1 MKPQKIHNYL
11 RQCEIIAENSHD
23 SETKVGA
30 MLINSISGAA
40 LSQGYNGFVRSAP
53 DDKLPSKRPD
63 KYEYVIHAEENLLM
77 NCARH
82 GISTDEC
89 FVVCTMSPCVLCMRL
104 LWQAGIRKI
113 YCLELY
119 KDFEKILEMDDIKVV
134 CKTIEAP
141 SSKRVI
147 YSLEY
152 ETVR

>member
-1 MKPQKIHNYL
+1 MKFNKAWNYL
-11 RQCEIIAENSHD
+11 EQAKVIAENSHD
-23 SETKVGA
+23 SETQVGA
-30 MLINSISGAA
+30 MLIHSKTGAV
-40 LSQGYNGFVRSAP
+40 LSQGYNGFVRGAP
-53 DDKLPSKRPD
+53 DDILPRTRPG
-63 KYEYVIHAEENLLM
+63 KYEYMVHAEQNLLM

-119 KDFEKILEMDDIKVV
+119 KDFKKILEMKDVKVV
-134 CKTIEAP
+134 CKTIEQP
-141 SSKRVI
+141 HTKRVI